1 MREPPFVVPLTGT
14 SNFRDLGGYTTT
26 DGKRVR
32 RGMVFR
38 SAALGGLTAA
48 DQSVVAGLGLRTVCD
63 FRGRREREGAPTQV
77 PGTAIVPL
85 PIEPSVGASLRDL
98 LHTKEASGEALQTV
112 LEQAYRAYALTCT
125 MQYRAMLDRVLAG
138 GTPLLFHC
146 TAGKDRTGFGAA
158 LLLTALGVPWEQVVA
173 DFEATNQLWRRDTLP
188 GAGLPLVIRESLLRA
203 DPALLAAAF
212 DAVRS
217 EYGAVDRYLE
227 HAIGLGRE
235 RLAQL
240 RAILLEEA
248 DEQNGRIA
256 AS

>member
-1 MREPPFVVPLTGT
+1 MSEPPFVVPLSGT

-26 DGKRVR
+26 DGKRVK

-48 DQSVVAGLGLRTVCD
+48 DQSAVAALGLRTICD
-63 FRGRREREGAPTQV
+63 LRGRRELEGAPTRV
-77 PGTAIVPL
+77 PGVALVPL
-85 PIEPSVGASLRDL
+85 PIEPTVGASLRDL
-98 LHTKEASGEALQTV
+98 LHTKEATGEALQSV
-112 LEQAYRAYALTCT
+112 LEQAYRAYALTYT
-125 MQYRAMLDRVLAG
+125 MQYRALLDRILEG

-158 LLLTALGVPWEQVVA
+158 MLLTALGVPWEQVVA

-188 GAGLPLVIRESLLRA
+188 GAGLPLEIRESLLRA
-203 DPALLAAAF
+203 DPALLEAAF

-240 RAILLEEA
+240 RAVLLEDAGEA
-248 DEQNGRIA
+248 NGEMA
-256 AS
+256 NK